1 MKSAEPYR
9 RHWLRATNPDAEQIL
24 RGAALNSDVLQ
35 LHAETVCYTD
45 DLLCAYNCRVP
56 FNSIQPHS
64 IPIQFR
70 LVFFFLSW
78 LIRHSFPD
86 WWWQHALNAHVMSE
100 FLLICRGWYGIEQSN
115 ETRRTHW
122 SVQHTR
128 GRGLHIWWRWKL
140 EKKRFLA

>member
-70 LVFFFLSW
+70 LVFFSFRGSFATAFQTDDGSMFLTRM
-78 LIRHSFPD
+78 L
-86 WWWQHALNAHVMSE
+86 MSE